1 MCICVWSRTVATAAG
16 TAASAEFMLEIQTR
30 GSMLRHHVVACQ
42 FVDASG
48 LASGNRSGRS
58 GRSRFH
64 QERLE
69 IFVCAANHHAIA
81 LLELAALVPV

>member
-1 MCICVWSRTVATAAG
+1 MAAS

-42 FVDASG
+42 FADTGGLTSG
-48 LASGNRSGRS
+48 RRS

-69 IFVCAANHHAIA
+69 IFLFSFNHHAIA